1 LSIKVAAVIGSI
13 REDST
18 NLKVVKFMK
27 ERYADQ
33 LDIDLVLLHDVPM
46 FNLDLENDPPQDAM
60 DFKHKVRHAEAVL
73 FAVPEYNFSMPGV
86 LKNAIDW
93 MSRAGLDLQGKP
105 SFIIGSSIGVF
116 GSLRAQMHLREVLSN
131 PALAP
136 QILPGNE
143 VYIGSVQDKLNEQGE
158 ITDSATLDFLDNVV
172 KNFVDFYNQTV

>member
-1 LSIKVAAVIGSI
+1 MRG
-13 REDST
+13 DST
-18 NLKVVKFMK
+18 SFKGVRFMR
-27 ERYADQ
+27 ERDAAQ
-33 LDIDLVLLHDVPM
+33 LDIDLVLLHDARM
-46 FNLDLENDPPQDAM
+46 FSLDLENDPPQDAM

-158 ITDSATLDFLDNVV
+158 VTDSATLDFLDNVV
-172 KNFVDFYNQTV
+172 KNFVDIYNQTV